1 MRSPNIAALQD
12 QIRTIGASPDLPRF
26 SWGAGVA
33 LRLGAVHEW
42 FGEGADRG
50 EWHPPLTLL
59 SGLVMH
65 ARRQGL
71 LDRVVW
77 IGRRAFPF
85 PGFLDSSTL
94 GASLFVD
101 PPGVEARVWA
111 IDLALRASVCV
122 GGDGV
127 GVSLACSRR
136 LQLAA
141 GCGRGIGLLARPGF
155 EERELSAAT
164 TRWRVEPGGVGD
176 GRVAWR
182 VTLRR
187 HKDQPALTVDA
198 RAWMVEW
205 DDAKG
210 LVVVPAVV
218 ADGADRAASHASS

>member
-1 MRSPNIAALQD
+1 M
-12 QIRTIGASPDLPRF
+12 
-26 SWGAGVA
+26 A

-122 GGDGV
+122 VGDGV